1 MKYLITKAVIYYD
14 KSSDNN
20 SSIIPNVVVE
30 STEIYK
36 EELKKLVNC
45 DKVYLS
51 FEEVEL
57 SHNHNITITQ
67 K

>member
-20 SSIIPNVVVE
+20 SSIIPNVTVF
-30 STEIYK
+30 STEEYK
-36 EELKKLVNC
+36 EELKKLIKC
-45 DKVYLS
+45 DRVYLS
-51 FEEVEL
+51 FEGVEL

>member
-20 SSIIPNVVVE
+20 SSIIPNVTVF
-30 STEIYK
+30 STEEYK
-36 EELKKLVNC
+36 EELKKLINC
-45 DKVYLS
+45 DRVYLS

>member
-30 STEIYK
+30 STEVYK
-36 EELKKLVNC
+36 SELKKLVNC
-45 DKVYLS
+45 DRIYLS
-51 FEEVEL
+51 FEEVD
-57 SHNHNITITQ
+57 
-67 K
+67 

>member
-30 STEIYK
+30 STEVYK
-36 EELKKLVNC
+36 EELKKLVKC
-45 DKVYLS
+45 DRVYLS
-51 FEEVEL
+51 FEEVD
-57 SHNHNITITQ
+57 
-67 K
+67 